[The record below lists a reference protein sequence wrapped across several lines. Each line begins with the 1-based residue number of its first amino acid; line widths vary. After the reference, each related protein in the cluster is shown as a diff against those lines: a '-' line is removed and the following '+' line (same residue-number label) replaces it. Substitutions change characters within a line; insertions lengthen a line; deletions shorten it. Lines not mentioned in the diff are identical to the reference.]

1 MDSNNPNYSQDNIS
15 GQESNPAADLP
26 FQAAGDT
33 SSGGGQ
39 PGAAAQDGSQA
50 QGGSGNASL
59 GGLLP
64 QIGQWMESYQS
75 GNAGQVPHDQLHQAF
90 NQWAQSADPQQV
102 RQATTKAYQQVPQQ
116 EHAGIAGALL
126 DLFQQHGLNPQDAGV
141 QTTNPGQMGP
151 QDLSR
156 LTSYVQQQR
165 PGAMG
170 QILQPGGLL
179 SNPMVGMALSAALS
193 YGLGRMM
200 QGQGSRTGGQGQ
212 GPWQ

>member
-1 MDSNNPNYSQDNIS
+1 LDSNNRNNSQDNIS
-15 GQESNPAADLP
+15 GPGNNPAADLP

-33 SSGGGQ
+33 LSGGLSGGGQ
-39 PGAAAQDGSQA
+39 SGAAAQA
-50 QGGSGNASL
+50 QGGGGNASL

-75 GNAGQVPHDQLHQAF
+75 GNTGQVPHDQLHQAF

-102 RQATTKAYQQVPQQ
+102 QQATAQAYQQVPQQ

-126 DLFQQHGLNPQDAGV
+126 GLFQQHGLNPQDAGV

-165 PGAMG
+165 PGALG
-170 QILQPGGLL
+170 QILQPGGLM

-193 YGLGRMM
+193 YGLSQM
-200 QGQGSRTGGQGQ
+200 QGRGAGTGGQGQ

>member
-1 MDSNNPNYSQDNIS
+1 MDSNNRNSSQDNIS
-15 GQESNPAADLP
+15 GQVSNPAVDLP

-39 PGAAAQDGSQA
+39 PGAVAQGGSQA
-50 QGGSGNASL
+50 QGGEDNASL

-64 QIGQWMESYQS
+64 QVGQWMESYQS

-102 RQATTKAYQQVPQQ
+102 QQATTQAYQQVPQQ

-151 QDLSR
+151 QDPSR
-156 LTSYVQQQR
+156 LTSYVPDPPAGRADKQPDGRHGAIRRIILWPGPDDAGSRIKDRR
-165 PGAMG
+165 PG
-170 QILQPGGLL
+170 PGT
-179 SNPMVGMALSAALS
+179 MAVGTA
-193 YGLGRMM
+193 
-200 QGQGSRTGGQGQ
+200 
-212 GPWQ
+212 